1 MPSPSQQCNA
11 DPSSDPHGRAL
22 EVAIIGGGL
31 VGLAL
36 AVGLHSRAVRFTLY
50 ERVAAFGELGVGIT
64 ITPNGHAALA
74 ALDPRLD
81 EYLTMAQET
90 PLEHL
95 TIVDAFRE
103 QEAAADD
110 ARTSVEDVIH
120 QLRPPHGFRAI
131 RRSDFVDAMAK
142 LVPQENVRVG
152 KCLQSVQTPKDGGR
166 TILTFRDGSTAEADV
181 GETAPCRD

>member
-11 DPSSDPHGRAL
+11 DSSSDPHGRTL

-36 AVGLHSRAVRFTLY
+36 AVGLHARAVRFTLY

-74 ALDPRLD
+74 ALDPRLE
-81 EYLTMAQET
+81 EYLMMAQQT

-95 TIVDAFRE
+95 TIVDGFRE
-103 QEAAADD
+103 REAAADD
-110 ARTSVEDVIH
+110 ATTSIEDEIH
-120 QLRPPHGFRAI
+120 QLRPLHGFRAI
-131 RRSDFVDAMAK
+131 RRSDLVDAMVK
-142 LVPQENVRVG
+142 LVPPENVRVG
-152 KCLQSVQTPKDGGR
+152 KCLQSVQTPEDGGR

-181 GETAPCRD
+181 GETALCHD